1 MTAIAI
7 IALIVAATV
16 ADAAVQRRAVHG
28 GVEPW
33 RTG

>member
-7 IALIVAATV
+7 IALIVVGAI

-28 GVEPW
+28 GVEAW
-33 RTG
+33 RTD